1 MIPLFF
7 TNSTTVVN
15 TAIMA
20 AAVTSKGARDI
31 DRELGITDKANA
43 ADQKYQISQ
52 RATQAKAR
60 KTVFYLNI
68 DHIPLVL

>member
-1 MIPLFF
+1 
-7 TNSTTVVN
+7 
-15 TAIMA
+15 MA

-60 KTVFYLNI
+60 KLCFIKILKLIIQLVFVSFVVV
-68 DHIPLVL
+68 PC